1 MDLNINNENLPIIVF
16 VISILLYS
24 TIGFIQS
31 ALSSVTRETVYIWKN
46 EERNRAEKLESL
58 LRRFDQCSSAFS
70 ILKAVTLA
78 LSVVATN
85 ILVSKESGQ
94 ANWDITHTLL
104 TTAVTLLG
112 LAIVETII
120 RTCGGP
126 RGPSIAARLSG
137 FTTFV
142 GILLSPLTRSQERII
157 EIGSA
162 TTEEDLTVTNNS
174 DGISMRLD
182 EEGEPLEEHEVRMIR
197 GVFQLDKTVA
207 REIMIPRVDMTCAE
221 VSTSLDQ
228 VANIMLSSGHSKIP
242 VYRDELDQIEGIAHS
257 LDILRYMSDPSNL
270 GPSNLTRILR
280 PVLYVPES
288 KTLEDLLT
296 EFQEKRMQMAI
307 VVDEYGG
314 VSGLAT
320 VEDLVE
326 EIVGELH
333 DEFDR
338 GGPKIRKISESE
350 YFMDAG
356 TDIDDVSQIVNV
368 SFEGDGFDTI
378 GGFVLHQLGK
388 IPSTGDKVKYQ
399 DIEIEILSTTGRR
412 VRSLR
417 IRKIVGDTQSK

>member
-1 MDLNINNENLPIIVF
+1 
-16 VISILLYS
+16 
-24 TIGFIQS
+24 
-31 ALSSVTRETVYIWKN
+31 VYIWKN
-46 EERNRAEKLESL
+46 EGRNRSEKLESL
-58 LRRFDQCSSAFS
+58 FRRFDQCRSAFS

-85 ILVSKESGQ
+85 ILVSRESGQ
-94 ANWDITHTLL
+94 ATWGITHTLL

-120 RTCGGP
+120 RTCVGQ
-126 RGPSIAARLSG
+126 RGPFIAAWLSG

-162 TTEEDLTVTNNS
+162 ATEEDLTLTNNP
-174 DGISMRLD
+174 DGIAMHLD
-182 EEGEPLEEHEVRMIR
+182 DEGEPLEEHEVRMIR
-197 GVFQLDKTVA
+197 GVFQLDKTIA
-207 REIMIPRVDMTCAE
+207 REIMIPRVDMNCAE

-242 VYRDELDQIEGIAHS
+242 VYRDELDHIEGIAHS
-257 LDILRYMSDPSNL
+257 MDILRFMSDPSNL
-270 GPSNLTRILR
+270 GDSNLTRFLR

-320 VEDLVE
+320 VEDVVE

-338 GGPKIRKISESE
+338 GGPKIRKISETE

-388 IPSTGDKVKYQ
+388 IPSAGDKVEYQ

-417 IRKIVGDTQSK
+417 IRKIVGDTRSK

>member
-1 MDLNINNENLPIIVF
+1 MDLNINNESLPIVVF

-31 ALSSVTRETVYIWKN
+31 ALSSVTRETIYVWKS
-46 EERNRAEKLESL
+46 EGRNRAEKLESL
-58 LRRFDQCSSAFS
+58 LRRFDQCHSAFS
-70 ILKAVTLA
+70 ILKAAALA

-85 ILVSKESGQ
+85 ILLNKESGQ
-94 ANWDITHTLL
+94 TDWGITHTLL
-104 TTAVTLLG
+104 ATAATLLG
-112 LAIVETII
+112 LGIVETII
-120 RTCGGP
+120 RTCVGA
-126 RGPSIAARLSG
+126 RGPLIASWLSG

-162 TTEEDLTVTNNS
+162 TTEEETAVTNNS
-174 DGISMRLD
+174 DGIVMHLD
-182 EEGEPLEEHEVRMIR
+182 DEGEPLEEHEVRMIR

-242 VYRDELDQIEGIAHS
+242 VYKDELDHIEGIAHS
-257 LDILRYMSDPSNL
+257 MDILRIMSDPSNL
-270 GPSNLTRILR
+270 RATNITRFLR

-333 DEFDR
+333 DEFDS
-338 GGPKIRKISESE
+338 GDPKIRKISESE

-356 TDIDDVSQIVNV
+356 TDIDDVSQIINV
-368 SFEGDGFDTI
+368 SFEGEGFDTI

-388 IPSTGDKVKYQ
+388 IPSAGDKVEYQ
-399 DIEIEILSTTGRR
+399 DIHIEILSTTGRR
-412 VRSLR
+412 IRSLR
-417 IRKIVGDTQSK
+417 IRKTAGNT